1 MDKSWDHPWTT
12 EEMREKRREWSLA
25 GDAGLLKHLQQFS
38 ENLTSRVN
46 KTQETLDSLTT
57 QLNETAIFIDNVTNT
72 SLALANT
79 QFIESRVQE
88 DDIEIGRR
96 VETTI
101 EESKDQ
107 DSLTADFIA
116 SVSESVKQGLNI
128 MYEKYKE
135 MEFVDSDSE
144 DEDNKVVLSVVL
156 GPHNPYQDRPLP
168 DVIGSEKWMK
178 SSKIGLES
186 SSSSESEQ
194 VDEDEE
200 SESEDDGTVPF
211 KDYRTDDVQKTN
223 IVGSLPSL
231 NESDYSKRNNMTYMG
246 NDKIDVVSQN
256 NIDSVPESI
265 TPIDNVSKV
274 PLPNHVEPNFAEEL
288 AKRLGTVRQAQKPAA
303 VDEKSEASI
312 NRLKGMHANSTNLVV
327 DQYFIYSLFR
337 LLDDL
342 FVSEEDENV
351 LSDKTKTVFSGSKEF
366 LNDMNQSTEN
376 SWKEKP
382 IKSYKNNI
390 IPASIDVP
398 PPINTVSTKPKSSID
413 DLFADADSE
422 DSDDIFSS
430 KNTIKTIT
438 RNKYSNN
445 SNHSV
450 NTDNAQKK
458 YLNTVAPVV
467 SGNVATS
474 TPETNVN
481 TTNLFS
487 DDEDSDLFASSKN
500 QQSSKKKPVGGI
512 SILGG
517 VLASDVENK
526 LSSRIPR
533 TQSPGSS
540 GSNTPANYESSVNS
554 VSVVEHSRNNI
565 LNDNISA
572 RDFIVA
578 RNNAENPAVIDE
590 SNYSSG
596 ISMHPPSIN
605 NTGGSSIGVDFQPQ
619 MTSTGLKSEEIYRER
634 VRSDSLFAARTRNP
648 ANLTTNSN
656 QPQNETIGDI
666 SSIQD
671 DVFESDNLFGPPPL
685 PKANTKPTK
694 SKVSSLFDDSDSG
707 DELFSTTSSGSRSQ
721 KSSDLLTASQY
732 SEKMKS
738 TQRRGLF
745 DEEINIFDNKDSP
758 DVDIF
763 GITPKPVAKEAS
775 NASSRKLSDIVDDD
789 LFASNIRDTISKNN
803 GTERNENV
811 VPQKRISLF
820 DDDDMEEG
828 DLFATKPIGG
838 ETKSDFRIF
847 NDDDENDL
855 FSVKKS
861 VDKKQTNDKYAPET
875 VATGKDVVSDK
886 VSVGK
891 SERKNSDILS
901 GNGLFSTTIGSH
913 GLLFEDDDY
922 DDLFATKS
930 ISKKRTTENE
940 RPNLETKEDAKP
952 EEASVKRIEIS
963 DDSDIFARPAEP
975 KVSVTTS
982 EKTAADDVK
991 DVPNDIIDEERNVT
1005 ENVEHEIKKS
1015 PPKSLDIHAT
1025 STSPPPEDNNSGAK
1039 RAVSGKI
1046 KNLMGKMGDLKILSP
1061 MDTPPLWRKSEE
1073 KTDEEDSTADRD
1085 SDDGGCVSIQGHV
1098 SPLSASEDSTAQKQ
1112 SQPSTI
1118 SGESNVESAISF
1130 DEPAQVETLSTTTSK
1145 NRVRIQA
1152 KRRPQSRHARKSAIR
1167 QSGID
1172 FNTVDASESNLQ
1184 DERQSSNIF
1193 NKVVTNISA
1202 AHSVA
1207 SDRFTST
1214 FDNFHKT
1221 ADTNI
1226 FLTADDKSELGSISK
1241 ESSMSTNKNTLLSPS
1256 TDEEDLFDVPPDL
1269 PEDPQ
1274 KEDTLFGRAP
1284 ILSPV
1289 EQVVSE
1295 KPPASFKTLKD
1306 THISQTDADKADIAE
1321 IVQKAEKSNASIE
1334 PSISSNVNTSNT
1346 NVCVSKTESKQE
1358 ITEFNEGSK
1367 EMTDP
1372 LRDHSHDPL
1381 KDPSQLFAFVT
1392 KTPSPEKGKN
1402 LLFSEDDSLFSSGT
1416 KRLTDEQTAKK
1427 SVLDLFTDDAEGDLF
1442 STTLAVKKPLKE
1454 TKMNLF
1460 DEEDE
1465 DDSLFGS
1472 GSNKTT
1478 LKSEPEKRHSVQ
1490 QSMKKISL
1498 FEDDDDDTTIF
1509 SEPFDPSQK
1518 SDSSSIQEQSNKNGI
1533 FASITEPVRTSH
1545 ITDIFADQSSGEDDI
1560 FAKIPASKKIIVTP
1574 KSLFP
1579 SDEDDE
1585 VDNIFSKKSTNET
1598 KVKGRETRS
1607 TVKKAVTRDL
1617 KKTPEKIGEDPLS
1630 VLLDD

>member
-46 KTQETLDSLTT
+46 KTQEALDSLTT

-88 DDIEIGRR
+88 DDIEIGRQ

-101 EESKDQ
+101 EDSKDQ

-211 KDYRTDDVQKTN
+211 KDYRANDVQKTN

-231 NESDYSKRNNMTYMG
+231 NESDYSKRNNITYMG

-288 AKRLGTVRQAQKPAA
+288 AKRLGTVRQAQKPAV
-303 VDEKSEASI
+303 VDEKNEASI
-312 NRLKGMHANSTNLVV
+312 NRLK
-327 DQYFIYSLFR
+327 
-337 LLDDL
+337 DDL
-342 FVSEEDENV
+342 FTSEEDENV

-438 RNKYSNN
+438 KNKYSNN
-445 SNHSV
+445 GNQAV
-450 NTDNAQKK
+450 NTDNVQKK
-458 YLNTVAPVV
+458 YLNIVTPVA

-474 TPETNVN
+474 TPETNTN

-517 VLASDVENK
+517 VLNSDVENK

-533 TQSPGSS
+533 TQSPESS

-572 RDFIVA
+572 RDFVVA
-578 RNNAENPAVIDE
+578 RNNVDNPAVIDE

-596 ISMHPPSIN
+596 ISIHPPSIN

-648 ANLTTNSN
+648 ANATTNSNN

-671 DVFESDNLFGPPPL
+671 DVFESDDLFGPPPL
-685 PKANTKPTK
+685 PKANSKPTK

-721 KSSDLLTASQY
+721 KSSDLLTAASQY

-775 NASSRKLSDIVDDD
+775 NASNRKLSDIIDDD

-803 GTERNENV
+803 ATENV
-811 VPQKRISLF
+811 VASKKISLF
-820 DDDDMEEG
+820 DDDDTEEA
-828 DLFATKPIGG
+828 DLFATKPVGS

-847 NDDDENDL
+847 NDDDGENDL
-855 FSVKKS
+855 FPVKKS
-861 VDKKQTNDKYAPET
+861 VDKKQSNDKYAPET
-875 VATGKDVVSDK
+875 VATGKDIANEK
-886 VSVGK
+886 LSVGK
-891 SERKNSDILS
+891 NERKNSDILS
-901 GNGLFSTTIGSH
+901 GNGLFSTAIGSH

-922 DDLFATKS
+922 DDLFSTKS
-930 ISKKRTTENE
+930 ITKERLTENE
-940 RPNLETKEDAKP
+940 RPNLETKEDTKH
-952 EEASVKRIEIS
+952 EEVSVKRAEIP
-963 DDSDIFARPAEP
+963 DDSNIFTRPAEP
-975 KVSVTTS
+975 NASVATS
-982 EKTAADDVK
+982 EKIVAVDVE
-991 DVPNDIIDEERNVT
+991 DVPNDIIDEERNAT

-1025 STSPPPEDNNSGAK
+1025 STSPPSEENNSGAK

-1073 KTDEEDSTADRD
+1073 KTDEEDSMADRD
-1085 SDDGGCVSIQGHV
+1085 SDDGGCVSTQGHI

-1118 SGESNVESAISF
+1118 SSESNVESAISF
-1130 DEPAQVETLSTTTSK
+1130 DEPAQVETLSTTASK

-1184 DERQSSNIF
+1184 DERQGNQPSNIF
-1193 NKVVTNISA
+1193 NKVVTNVSA
-1202 AHSVA
+1202 AHGA
-1207 SDRFTST
+1207 ISDRFVSSAI
-1214 FDNFHKT
+1214 DNLHKT
-1221 ADTNI
+1221 VDTNI
-1226 FLTADDKSELGSISK
+1226 FLIADDKSELGSISK

-1289 EQVVSE
+1289 KQVASE
-1295 KPPASFKTLKD
+1295 KPSASFKALKD
-1306 THISQTDADKADIAE
+1306 THINQPDADTVDTGK
-1321 IVQKAEKSNASIE
+1321 IVQKTEKSNVSIE
-1334 PSISSNVNTSNT
+1334 SSMTSNVNTSNT
-1346 NVCVSKTESKQE
+1346 NARASKTGPKQE
-1358 ITEFNEGSK
+1358 TTEFDEGSK
-1367 EMTDP
+1367 EITDP

-1392 KTPSPEKGKN
+1392 KTPSPEKGNN

-1416 KRLTDEQTAKK
+1416 KRLTDEQAVKK

-1442 STTLAVKKPLKE
+1442 STTLAVKKPLKD

-1465 DDSLFGS
+1465 DDSLFGL

-1478 LKSEPEKRHSVQ
+1478 LKSELEKRHSVQ
-1490 QSMKKISL
+1490 QPTKKISL

-1509 SEPFDPSQK
+1509 SERFDPSQK

-1560 FAKIPASKKIIVTP
+1560 FAKIPASKKVIVTP

-1598 KVKGRETRS
+1598 KVKMRETRA
-1607 TVKKAVTRDL
+1607 TVKKPVTRDL